1 MVASVRRMTISKE
14 YEMRNLL
21 LAGTAGLCLAFSA
34 AGAYAD
40 SAKPHLATALPNF
53 FSSRSP
59 LLTTHYGYDD
69 RDTTQKP
76 IESEAA
82 SGASGSDHSGS

>member
-1 MVASVRRMTISKE
+1 MTNLKGMK
-14 YEMRNLL
+14 MRNLL

-40 SAKPHLATALPNF
+40 SAKPHFATALPNF

-59 LLTTHYGYDD
+59 LLAAHYGYDD

-76 IESEAA
+76 TVSEAA
-82 SGASGSDHSGS
+82 SGASGNDHSGS